1 MLKGTTWLSRRLLVL
16 RPNMWDWWL
25 SSWCGFSLLARG
37 SLLCKHNLFL
47 TQKSHL
53 RPDCDCTE
61 KLPTALTPVSTGSH
75 YWHGMKLSSFV
86 AAFASI
92 ALASWVMLTS
102 IPESDQS
109 KDRPRQ
115 GMKTELASCPPK
127 PKSPTPKPNSWKN
140 GMVFASLSTIDI
152 SVSQSKSPILPHPSK
167 PSHLAGPALAFLSL
181 ENSSSWSL
189 EGFDLLFPIPI
200 PYASILI

>member
-1 MLKGTTWLSRRLLVL
+1 
-16 RPNMWDWWL
+16 MWDWWL

-37 SLLCKHNLFL
+37 SLLCKQNLFW
-47 TQKSHL
+47 TKKSHL

-92 ALASWVMLTS
+92 ALASWVMLTE

-109 KDRPRQ
+109 KDRPGWRRNWH
-115 GMKTELASCPPK
+115 LARLSQT
-127 PKSPTPKPNSWKN
+127 TPKPNSWKN

-152 SVSQSKSPILPHPSK
+152 SVSQSKSPILPHLSK

-181 ENSSSWSL
+181 ENSSSWS
-189 EGFDLLFPIPI
+189 
-200 PYASILI
+200 ALIFSSRFLYHTHLSSSRAMLCPPSWTKGHRPV